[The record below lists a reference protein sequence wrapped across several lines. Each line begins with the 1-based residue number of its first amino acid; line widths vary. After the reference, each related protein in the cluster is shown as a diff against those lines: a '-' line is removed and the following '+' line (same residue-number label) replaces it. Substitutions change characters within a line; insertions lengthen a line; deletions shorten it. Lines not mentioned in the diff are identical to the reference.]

1 MAMIILGSLQKI
13 KHPKKGRS
21 AIRTNLKVPRITK
34 WPPCVVLEKVLSS
47 FSKIYSEN
55 SDVGD

>member
-34 WPPCVVLEKVLSS
+34 WPPRVVLEKVLSS

-55 SDVGD
+55 SD